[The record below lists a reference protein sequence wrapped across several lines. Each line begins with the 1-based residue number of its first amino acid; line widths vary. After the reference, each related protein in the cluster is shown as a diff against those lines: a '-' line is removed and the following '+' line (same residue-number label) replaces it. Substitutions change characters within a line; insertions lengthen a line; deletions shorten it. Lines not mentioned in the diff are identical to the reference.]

1 MNCKIQ
7 DLVCLRSGF
16 FAFSLTS
23 FLECLVF
30 VYKDIIFQAQV
41 AGIACFVGAI
51 IVLIS
56 HLYLKRCI
64 KKKDENTKVS
74 E

>member
-1 MNCKIQ
+1 MKTKIR
-7 DLVCLRSGF
+7 DLVCMRSGF

-23 FLECLVF
+23 LLECLVF
-30 VYKDIIFQAQV
+30 AYKGMIFQAEI

-51 IVLIS
+51 IVLIL

-64 KKKDENTKVS
+64 RKENQK

>member
-1 MNCKIQ
+1 MNSKIR
-7 DLVCLRSGF
+7 DLVCSRSGF

-23 FLECLVF
+23 LLECLVF
-30 VYKDIIFQAQV
+30 TYKNMILQAQV
-41 AGIACFVGAI
+41 AGIACFISVV
-51 IVLIS
+51 IVLIL

-64 KKKDENTKVS
+64 KKKDENTKAS

>member
-1 MNCKIQ
+1 MKTKIR
-7 DLVCLRSGF
+7 DLVCMRSGF
-16 FAFSLTS
+16 FAFFLTS
-23 FLECLVF
+23 LLECLVF
-30 VYKDIIFQAQV
+30 AYKGMIFQAEI

-51 IVLIS
+51 IVLIL

-64 KKKDENTKVS
+64 RKENQK

>member
-1 MNCKIQ
+1 MKTKIR
-7 DLVCLRSGF
+7 DLICMRSG
-16 FAFSLTS
+16 SLTS
-23 FLECLVF
+23 LLECLVF
-30 VYKDIIFQAQV
+30 AYKGMIFQAEI

-51 IVLIS
+51 IVLIL

-64 KKKDENTKVS
+64 RKENQK